1 MSRPSYTATLRI
13 GQTYRL
19 DSHNMT
25 FEFGVPKIVSA
36 EIADYLYSNATTSV
50 LVKTGNMERREL
62 QRRFEIEQ
70 IEDGEA
76 EDDLDDDGDDG
87 DDDDAGDTGAN
98 PAAKPAAAKPARSR
112 ARKASA
118 AN

>member
-76 EDDLDDDGDDG
+76 EDDLDDDSDDG
-87 DDDDAGDTGAN
+87 DDDDDGDAGAN